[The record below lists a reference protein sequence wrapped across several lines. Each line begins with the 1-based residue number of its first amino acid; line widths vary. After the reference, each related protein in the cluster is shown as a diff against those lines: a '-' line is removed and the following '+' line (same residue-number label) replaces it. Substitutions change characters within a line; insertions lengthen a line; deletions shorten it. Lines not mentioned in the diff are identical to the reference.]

1 MQTETKECAGLNE
14 AAHVCLAISAQMAR
28 QGPWH
33 LCARSFPLLF
43 GAGLL
48 DHSQQGWTGIR
59 NADECSLHFPSGLAL
74 SYYLIFIAGVSA
86 IVEPCRKSWTCSGP
100 PGPSCAALAGMQTLG
115 GDCAPAALGRWLG
128 WWLWLREPISQASSP
143 WGWAKAGKMDQRRHR
158 LRGEGDQTSRSP
170 SATWKPNQAGK
181 LLEGLLINWTFFFS
195 YWKQFLLLTKDLEH
209 RDEPKDENKNHE
221 WLQPSE
227 ITILKHVLNSS
238 IPQMF

>member
-1 MQTETKECAGLNE
+1 MQTGTKECAGLNK

-43 GAGLL
+43 GAGPL
-48 DHSQQGWTGIR
+48 DHSQQGWRGIR

-115 GDCAPAALGRWLG
+115 GDCAPCSTRAVAGLVAVAQGAHFPSIFPCEAEQKPGKWTQDGIDSEARG
-128 WWLWLREPISQASSP
+128 TRQAEAPVPPESQIRQ
-143 WGWAKAGKMDQRRHR
+143 G
-158 LRGEGDQTSRSP
+158 
-170 SATWKPNQAGK
+170 NC
-181 LLEGLLINWTFFFS
+181 
-195 YWKQFLLLTKDLEH
+195 
-209 RDEPKDENKNHE
+209 
-221 WLQPSE
+221 
-227 ITILKHVLNSS
+227 
-238 IPQMF
+238 